1 MLHDP
6 KATDSGTALAMS
18 YTPQPAV
25 YNDTLSRIMNIQ
37 TVTLLTFTA
46 ACILTCTSPLAHVQY
61 ISQFCFCHMIK
72 LSKLH

>member
-1 MLHDP
+1 MMMMMLHDP

-37 TVTLLTFTA
+37 TVTSLTLTS
-46 ACILTCTSPLAHVQY
+46 ACILTCTFPVASMQE
-61 ISQFCFCHMIK
+61 ISE
-72 LSKLH
+72 